1 MNNGT
6 PPFRADHVGS
16 LLRPAELLRA
26 REQRQQESISA
37 EALRKIEDRSIRDI
51 VRLQEEIGLQGITDG
66 EYRRTIWHADFL
78 RQIDGVSV
86 KEGVADG
93 EGVARRFQSGGQEI
107 DRSPTRF
114 YTTGPLRRSHGIE
127 TENFKYLASVT
138 SRTPKL
144 CIPSPTILHMR
155 GGRDAVDSKAYPDMD
170 RFFSDLAQVYRQEIR
185 GLAELG
191 CTYLQLDDPNMAYL
205 CDEKMRENV
214 TRIGE
219 DPNELPRTYAKL
231 INDCIADRPGNMTVC
246 MHICRGNF
254 RSAWAAE
261 GGYDPVAEI
270 LFNEFK
276 LDGFFL
282 EYDSPRAGSFSPLR
296 FVPKDKQIVL
306 GLVTTKTGEM
316 ETADELK
323 RRIDEAVRYVALE
336 QLALSPQCG
345 FSSTVLGNNITVEAE
360 IAKLALVVRVAGGLG
375 LGLSPVVFLLHAPHA
390 IPRHSRRAHG

>member
-1 MNNGT
+1 
-6 PPFRADHVGS
+6 
-16 LLRPAELLRA
+16 
-26 REQRQQESISA
+26 
-37 EALRKIEDRSIRDI
+37 
-51 VRLQEEIGLQGITDG
+51 
-66 EYRRTIWHADFL
+66 L
-78 RQIDGVSV
+78 RQIEGVTV
-86 KEGVADG
+86 KEGVA
-93 EGVARRFQSGGQEI
+93 EGAGVERRFQSGGQEI
-107 DRSPTRF
+107 ERSPTRF
-114 YTTGPLRRSHGIE
+114 YTTGQLKRSHGLE
-127 TENFKYLASVT
+127 TDNFKYLTSVT
-138 SRTPKL
+138 TRTPKL

-155 GGRDAVDSKAYPDMD
+155 AGRDAVDKKAYPDMD
-170 RFFSDLAQVYRQEIR
+170 GFFSDLAQVYREEIR

-205 CDEKMRENV
+205 CDEKMRESVRN
-214 TRIGE
+214 IGE
-219 DPNELPRTYAKL
+219 DPNQLPRTYAKL
-231 INDCIADRPGNMTVC
+231 INDCIAERPANMIVC

-296 FVPKDKQIVL
+296 FVPKDKKIVL

-323 RRIDEAVRYVALE
+323 RRIDEAAGYLPLE

-360 IAKLALVVRVAGGLG
+360 IAKLSLVVRVASEVWG
-375 LGLSPVVFLLHAPHA
+375 
-390 IPRHSRRAHG
+390 

>member
-37 EALRKIEDRSIRDI
+37 EALREIEDRSIRD
-51 VRLQEEIGLQGITDG
+51 VAKLQEEIGLQGITDG

-114 YTTGPLRRSHGIE
+114 YTTGQLRRSHGIE

-214 TRIGE
+214 SRIGE
-219 DPNELPRTYAKL
+219 DPNELPRSYAKL

-306 GLVTTKTGEM
+306 GLVTTKTGEWKPPSNSNGAS
-316 ETADELK
+316 TK
-323 RRIDEAVRYVALE
+323 RPA
-336 QLALSPQCG
+336 
-345 FSSTVLGNNITVEAE
+345 T
-360 IAKLALVVRVAGGLG
+360 
-375 LGLSPVVFLLHAPHA
+375 
-390 IPRHSRRAHG
+390 